1 MKLLEIIMP
10 LYATQDPAYHPYWGP
25 CCFQMVNPVP
35 MSHPEDLRS
44 RASSNANYPWSLQR
58 QSMKQCLLTGTFLK
72 DTILGH
78 KNKGEREVR
87 QRRRKANTRLCVTKL
102 AASTEE
108 NIASCSVMPVGCL
121 LTGQRKPLW
130 SKSPSLVFHWSKF
143 GPGFNSSA
151 FLSRA
156 AWPLRSLDP
165 RSKRSYGLRGPTR
178 EQVFTLR

>member
-1 MKLLEIIMP
+1 MSELNSEICILIFNKVTNSIQWGKKMFCYKL
-10 LYATQDPAYHPYWGP
+10 H
-25 CCFQMVNPVP
+25 
-35 MSHPEDLRS
+35 
-44 RASSNANYPWSLQR
+44 SNRISTWKR
-58 QSMKQCLLTGTFLK
+58 K

-130 SKSPSLVFHWSKF
+130 FKSPSLVFHWSKF

-156 AWPLRSLDP
+156 AWPSRSSDP